1 MFFEEA
7 LGKRGPIYGQADLCE
22 FVCAD
27 GELVKTVSMDS
38 MGTAKLNAAGFTAAE
53 EWTCGIQPVPVK
65 PSDNSGCNLLY
76 RFHLNSERLK

>member
-53 EWTCGIQPVPVK
+53 EWT
-65 PSDNSGCNLLY
+65 
-76 RFHLNSERLK
+76 